1 MCSPAHWKF
10 IGWCRELLNIA
21 VVDTLPWSSQSTWD
35 EGGIKELLNVDVVDT
50 LCWSSQSMRD
60 EGEISILN
68 LHEGDEIHMSDK
80 TNNKI

>member
-21 VVDTLPWSSQSTWD
+21 VVSSQSTGD

-60 EGEISILN
+60 EGEIRILN